1 MNDLQNE
8 RKTVKKVVKGNTII
22 TYIDGK
28 LRCKHNTS
36 KYSTTSQEFDEN
48 EKLTKISKN
57 AEYSVRIT
65 GYLCTYDF
73 KRDVLYSNEEIIKE
87 TLNATE
93 SDYSY
98 GIFGGKKGEIGVV
111 QNFELR
117 REGKYAKL
125 IIEGL
130 GDKYFSSFENG
141 IPVGDYKMPI
151 NLDFSDYFPPEKI
164 GKGWTDSLQS
174 LQLLKIRSDKI
185 FSKDC
190 NRLIAEGTVAK
201 GYWKDGKFTGKAE
214 SEDFSAVWIDG
225 EIKEAYLHDDSIYED
240 TKDYHWHDGVCDVT
254 NYSTKGDIV
263 EKKSEYTLRDG
274 KKHGF
279 EKFYNSDGTVK
290 EMKYWQDGKDF
301 TAKYNKLKSIAS
313 KRIEKEKQIEAE
325 TGIKTCLPK
334 MSMKEKKDALRR
346 KTLELS

>member
-28 LRCKHNTS
+28 LRRKHNTS

-57 AEYSVRIT
+57 AEYSVRTT
-65 GYLCTYDF
+65 GYLCTYNF
-73 KRDVLYSNEEIIKE
+73 EKDVSYINKEIVKE
-87 TLNATE
+87 NINATE
-93 SDYSY
+93 SDYDY
-98 GIFGGKKGEIGVV
+98 GTFGRKKGKISVV
-111 QNFELR
+111 ENFKFC
-117 REGKYAKL
+117 REGQCAQL
-125 IIEGL
+125 VIDSHGE
-130 GDKYFSSFENG
+130 KYFASFENG
-141 IPVGDYKMPI
+141 VPVGDYKMPI
-151 NLDFSDYFPPEKI
+151 NLDFSDYFPPKKI
-164 GKGWTDSLQS
+164 GNGWIDSLHA
-174 LQLLKIRSDKI
+174 LPLLRIRSDKI
-185 FSKDC
+185 FSKEC

-225 EIKEAYLHDDSIYED
+225 EIKEAYLHDDSIYEN
-240 TKDYHWHDGVCDVT
+240 TKDYHWHDGACDVT
-254 NYSTKGDIV
+254 NYSTKGNIA

-279 EKFYNSDGTVK
+279 EKFYNSDDTVK

-313 KRIEKEKQIEAE
+313 KRIEKEKQIEVE

-334 MSMKEKKDALRR
+334 MSMKEKKDALRS